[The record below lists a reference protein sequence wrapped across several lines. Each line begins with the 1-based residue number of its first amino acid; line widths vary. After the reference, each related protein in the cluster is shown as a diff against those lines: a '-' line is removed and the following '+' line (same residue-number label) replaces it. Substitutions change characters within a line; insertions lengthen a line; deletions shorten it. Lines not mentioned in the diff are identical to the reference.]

1 MAISSF
7 SFRRRRIFRK
17 GNGAVFKIEG
27 AAQASPVVS
36 PPAGL
41 SPVHGWLYL

>member
-7 SFRRRRIFRK
+7 SFRRRWIFQK

-27 AAQASPVVS
+27 AAHRVEPDVVS

-41 SPVHGWLYL
+41 KSLSE